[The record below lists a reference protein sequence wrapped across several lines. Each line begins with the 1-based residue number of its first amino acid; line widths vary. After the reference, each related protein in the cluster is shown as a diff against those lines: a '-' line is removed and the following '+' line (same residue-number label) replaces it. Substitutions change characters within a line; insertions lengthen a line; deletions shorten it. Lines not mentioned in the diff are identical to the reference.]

1 MSEVQLQRQ
10 LNQLPRQSTTA
21 SSSPTMTE
29 SVWALVGV
37 GLSFVVIVAVIV
49 FIFYKTT
56 RSQWT
61 RYDTGN
67 IDFTEDNNEIIQAEL
82 QSQSPTVQI
91 VFDSRCPTV
100 LRVPLRSS

>member
-91 VFDSRCPTV
+91 IKYKKF
-100 LRVPLRSS
+100 